1 MITHRITLPNGTL
14 IEIFSDEE
22 GIALWQKAE
31 RLVQQAQ
38 FIKAKAQRRKK
49 KQRTQQKQARRQQ
62 R

>member
-1 MITHRITLPNGTL
+1 MIAHKITLPDGTL

-22 GIALWQKAE
+22 GIALWKKAE

-38 FIKAKAQRRKK
+38 FVKTKAQRRKK
-49 KQRTQQKQARRQQ
+49 KQRTQRKQARRQQ

>member
-14 IEIFSDEE
+14 IEIFSDEK

-31 RLVQQAQ
+31 RRAQQAQ
-38 FIKAKAQRRKK
+38 FIKTKAQRRKK
-49 KQRTQQKQARRQQ
+49 KQRSQQKQARRQQ